1 MRLSSSLFAVYFA
14 AVGAVPTLAAAPA
27 AAPQYFVVC
36 GSAPNQ
42 PTVYFSAVIQAQ
54 PAAFQQLRTGF
65 ADYLA
70 QHFSYKGPVGCAP
83 TNSAANAQKAVAA
96 QSTALR
102 NAKKNVVETG
112 WTEGGGSLAAHI
124 GATLSPA
131 TASVTSKAVAPSA
144 KAPAAGRTTA
154 AAGDSG
160 GSSTSGLTSTLG
172 TIFGTSGG
180 CGGGNNAAG
189 TGGSKSDK
197 GKSAGGAQPDGTPGS
212 SGCQSPYSQVS
223 STLTTLF
230 SSAGGSASGT
240 PNARGDASPGGAVPS
255 EQEGLGS
262 AEGQSTKLVVYGCG
276 RHNTQVACVTDLT
289 NENHKDTLVL
299 SDVWKDSFIV
309 DDRGD
314 RHPRS
319 KGVFVNIDGD
329 QRSQLDIGYGKS
341 ARFVLMFDGVPP
353 KVQKVTLRSASAGLD
368 VEDISLTASGGE
380 AATAQAH

>member
-27 AAPQYFVVC
+27 ATPQYFVVC

-124 GATLSPA
+124 GAALSPA
-131 TASVTSKAVAPSA
+131 TASVASKAVAPSA

-154 AAGDSG
+154 AAADSG

-180 CGGGNNAAG
+180 CGGGNNDAG
-189 TGGSKSDK
+189 TGGSKSGK

-230 SSAGGSASGT
+230 SSAGGSAAGP
-240 PNARGDASPGGAVPS
+240 PNATGDASPGGAVPS

>member
-70 QHFSYKGPVGCAP
+70 QHFSYKGAVGCAP
-83 TNSAANAQKAVAA
+83 TNSAANAQKAVAT

-144 KAPAAGRTTA
+144 KAAAAGRTTA
-154 AAGDSG
+154 AAADSG
-160 GSSTSGLTSTLG
+160 GSSTSDLASTLG

-180 CGGGNNAAG
+180 SGGGNNGAG
-189 TGGSKSDK
+189 TGGSKGDK
-197 GKSAGGAQPDGTPGS
+197 GKPAGGAQPDG
-212 SGCQSPYSQVS
+212 
-223 STLTTLF
+223 
-230 SSAGGSASGT
+230 AGGGT
-240 PNARGDASPGGAVPS
+240 QPDGAGGGTDVRARIHRCP
-255 EQEGLGS
+255 
-262 AEGQSTKLVVYGCG
+262 
-276 RHNTQVACVTDLT
+276 
-289 NENHKDTLVL
+289 
-299 SDVWKDSFIV
+299 
-309 DDRGD
+309 
-314 RHPRS
+314 
-319 KGVFVNIDGD
+319 
-329 QRSQLDIGYGKS
+329 
-341 ARFVLMFDGVPP
+341 AR
-353 KVQKVTLRSASAGLD
+353 
-368 VEDISLTASGGE
+368 
-380 AATAQAH
+380 

>member
-1 MRLSSSLFAVYFA
+1 MRLGRSLFAVYFA
-14 AVGAVPTLAAAPA
+14 AVAAVPTLAAAPA

-36 GSAPNQ
+36 GSAPNL
-42 PTVYFSAVIQAQ
+42 PTVYFSGVIQAQ
-54 PAAFQQLRTGF
+54 PATFQQLRTGF

-70 QHFSYKGPVGCAP
+70 QHFSYKGAVGCTP
-83 TNSAANAQKAVAA
+83 TNSVANAQKAVAA

-112 WTEGGGSLAAHI
+112 WTEGGGFVAAHI
-124 GATLSPA
+124 GAALSPT
-131 TASVTSKAVAPSA
+131 TASVTSKSVTPSA
-144 KAPAAGRTTA
+144 KAAAAGRTTA
-154 AAGDSG
+154 AAADSG
-160 GSSTSGLTSTLG
+160 GSGTSDLTSTLG

-180 CGGGNNAAG
+180 CGDGNNGAG
-189 TGGSKSDK
+189 TGGGKSGK
-197 GKSAGGAQPDGTPGS
+197 GKPAGGTPPDGTGS
-212 SGCQSPYSQVS
+212 GSGCQSPYSQLS

-230 SSAGGSASGT
+230 GSAGGSASSA
-240 PNARGDASPGGAVPS
+240 PNVTGEGPPGGAVPS
-255 EQEGLGS
+255 QQEGLGS

-289 NENHKDTLVL
+289 NQNHKDTLVL

-341 ARFVLMFDGVPP
+341 ARFVLMFDGVPS
-353 KVQKVTLRSASAGLD
+353 KVQKVTLRSASGGLD